1 MSFKIV
7 KQDVALGRG
16 NFIKGYVVTHNDR
29 FDEFFRHFETAKRYV
44 ERREEELS
52 RDA

>member
-1 MSFKIV
+1 MSFKIL

-16 NFIKGYVVTHNDR
+16 NFIKGYVVLEDDH
-29 FDEFFRHFETAKRYV
+29 FDEFFRYLDTAERYV
-44 ERREEELS
+44 ERRKEETT

>member
-1 MSFKIV
+1 MSFKIL

-16 NFIKGYVVTHNDR
+16 NFIKGYVVLEDDH
-29 FDEFFRHFETAKRYV
+29 FDEFFRYLDTAKRYV

>member
-1 MSFKIV
+1 MGFKII

-16 NFIKGYVVTHNDR
+16 NFIKGYVVTKDGR
-29 FDEFFRHFETAKRYV
+29 FDEFFRHLSTAERYV
-44 ERREEELS
+44 ERREEELT